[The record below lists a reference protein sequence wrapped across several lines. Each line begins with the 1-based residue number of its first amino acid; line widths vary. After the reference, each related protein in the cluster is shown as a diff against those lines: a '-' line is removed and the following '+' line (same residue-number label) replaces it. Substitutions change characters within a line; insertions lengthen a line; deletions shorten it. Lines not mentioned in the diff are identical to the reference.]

1 MIFTRSLSLKSKLL
15 TNPFKRDSA
24 CGVVYKVTCSCCENY
39 FGVTGTT
46 LGERIKEHQVDV
58 NNEKSVKK
66 MTGLSQHVRESRH
79 TPNWKEIEILSKEN
93 NIVKRKLKESVAIS
107 QEN

>member
-1 MIFTRSLSLKSKLL
+1 
-15 TNPFKRDSA
+15 
-24 CGVVYKVTCSCCENY
+24 
-39 FGVTGTT
+39 
-46 LGERIKEHQVDV
+46 
-58 NNEKSVKK
+58 

-107 QEN
+107 QEKQGNLWTKSRTERLKVTSGVQ

>member
-1 MIFTRSLSLKSKLL
+1 
-15 TNPFKRDSA
+15 
-24 CGVVYKVTCSCCENY
+24 
-39 FGVTGTT
+39 
-46 LGERIKEHQVDV
+46 
-58 NNEKSVKK
+58 

-79 TPNWKEIEILSKEN
+79 TPNWKEIKILSKEN